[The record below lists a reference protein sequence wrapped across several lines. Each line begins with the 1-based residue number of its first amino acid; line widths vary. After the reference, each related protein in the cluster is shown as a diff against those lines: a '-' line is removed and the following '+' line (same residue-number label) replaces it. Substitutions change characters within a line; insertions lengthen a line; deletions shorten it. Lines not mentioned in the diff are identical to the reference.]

1 MKQNVQEF
9 EKQVRSTL
17 DRLWEKHGY
26 GEVPPFPYEP
36 DWQGMMEMTMGIDE
50 HAEGLSNWLSRL
62 AWLLHSLQ

>member
-36 DWQGMMEMTMGIDE
+36 DWQGMMEMKAEIDE
-50 HAEGLSNWLSRL
+50 HAEGLWQ
-62 AWLLHSLQ
+62 AFADDQSLGAR